1 MKIYQLIACGSL
13 ASFENNYKIYSKKVY
28 KSQKQARAA
37 MPEFAKLVTTP
48 KNKHS
53 LTVLSTKNLRV
64 LINPLELVE
73 NKKEEKNGNTKKR

>member
-1 MKIYQLIACGSL
+1 MKLYQLVACGSL
-13 ASFENNYKIYSKKVY
+13 ASFENNYKIYSRKVY

-37 MPEFAKLVTTP
+37 IPEFAKLVTTP

-53 LTVLSTKNLRV
+53 LTVLSTKNPRV

-73 NKKEEKNGNTKKR
+73 NKKEDKNGSTNKK